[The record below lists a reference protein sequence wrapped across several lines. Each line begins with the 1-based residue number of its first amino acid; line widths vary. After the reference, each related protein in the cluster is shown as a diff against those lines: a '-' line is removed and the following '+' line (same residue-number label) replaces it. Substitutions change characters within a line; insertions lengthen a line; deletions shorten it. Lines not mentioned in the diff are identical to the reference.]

1 MIVKNT
7 IHSKRYYIHS
17 IVYKNQVCSSCVIDK
32 FLITKQSR
40 NWSDDKDDE
49 DDEYDSGIFTNWDAQ
64 NLHHINQRKGHRFTQ
79 TQSDDEDDKDDE
91 NDSKVFPDLNA
102 QNMSRIKQR
111 KRALLDSG
119 VE

>member
-49 DDEYDSGIFTNWDAQ
+49 YDSEVYALSFPNCNAQ
-64 NLHHINQRKGHRFTQ
+64 NLRRIKQRKGHCFIQ
-79 TQSDDEDDKDDE
+79 AMSDAVDDQDDEYA
-91 NDSKVFPDLNA
+91 SKVFPDRNA
-102 QNMSRIKQR
+102 QKLRRIKQR
-111 KRALLDSG
+111 KGLCFIQ
-119 VE
+119 E